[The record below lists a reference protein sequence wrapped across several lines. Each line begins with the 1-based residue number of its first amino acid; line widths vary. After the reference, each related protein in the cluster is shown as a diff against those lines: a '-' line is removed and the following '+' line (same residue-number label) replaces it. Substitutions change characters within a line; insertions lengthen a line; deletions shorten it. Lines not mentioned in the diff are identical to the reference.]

1 MEEKKD
7 KLRVVLD
14 WQVPRRKK
22 RHGAGG
28 VLKVFFWLL
37 MTAILVACVLGL
49 FREFLPPINF
59 K

>member
-22 RHGAGG
+22 RQGAGG
-28 VLKVFFWLL
+28 MLKVFFWVL
-37 MTAILVACVLGL
+37 MTAILVTCALAF